1 MHGARG
7 KTGLCVRVLEQGVLI
22 ESSKLI
28 EKSMIHD
35 EIDRIR
41 FLAGTDYLR
50 AYAARA
56 ETWEL
61 LCIIFSL
68 QGDRRY
74 GINDYID
81 MTKTARCSRL
91 TLYKFLRDRIDCGDF
106 HIVRG
111 EKRSRKTL
119 TPCNALAE
127 DFRYYH
133 TRFCGIHELAS

>member
-1 MHGARG
+1 M
-7 KTGLCVRVLEQGVLI
+7 LSVIMLEQGLLVEL
-22 ESSKLI
+22 SKLG
-28 EKSMIHD
+28 ENSVIHY

-41 FLAGTDYLR
+41 FLAETDYLK

-61 LCIIFSL
+61 LCIIVSL

-133 TRFCGIHELAS
+133 TRFCGIRELAS

>member
-1 MHGARG
+1 M
-7 KTGLCVRVLEQGVLI
+7 LI
-22 ESSKLI
+22 ETSKLI
-28 EKSMIHD
+28 EKGTINH

-50 AYAARA
+50 SYVARA

-61 LCIIFSL
+61 LCIILSL

-106 HIVRG
+106 HIIRG
-111 EKRSRKTL
+111 EKRSRKIL
-119 TPCNALAE
+119 TPCTALVE
-127 DFRYYH
+127 DFRRYH
-133 TRFCGIHELAS
+133 MTVCGMTEFAS

>member
-74 GINDYID
+74 GINEALLRKEGKARISPFPGHTYPLGSVTD
-81 MTKTARCSRL
+81 MPSA
-91 TLYKFLRDRIDCGDF
+91 
-106 HIVRG
+106 V
-111 EKRSRKTL
+111 
-119 TPCNALAE
+119 
-127 DFRYYH
+127 
-133 TRFCGIHELAS
+133 